1 MELSMPHALT
11 TQPEKDAKRPLSVLI
26 LDDDE
31 FDRRRLSRLVSGFA
45 FPTDVHEAA
54 GLYALEEM
62 LDEHVFDAVLIDY
75 NLVAGDGIDALDLI
89 SSDPQ
94 NNLAALVMIA
104 GAPQYDIAVRAMKH
118 GCDEF
123 IAKNDLEP
131 EALQKA
137 VLQAVLS
144 STSKTGNMLE
154 RDIEAMSEKLAHG
167 VAGLCI
173 QSMQPKISRI
183 TRHLEILNRQPNLS
197 AQTGEALSA
206 VQQSCSVLREFLKS
220 LEASDPA
227 SEIVIPI
234 K

>member
-1 MELSMPHALT
+1 
-11 TQPEKDAKRPLSVLI
+11 
-26 LDDDE
+26 
-31 FDRRRLSRLVSGFA
+31 
-45 FPTDVHEAA
+45 
-54 GLYALEEM
+54 
-62 LDEHVFDAVLIDY
+62 
-75 NLVAGDGIDALDLI
+75 LI